1 MSQHPFFPKGF
12 PLWVGFWL
20 RIYFFLNELEKRKE
34 RFPLRSPWF
43 REEECS
49 WSREGTV
56 EGQSKSW
63 SGFQLLSVG
72 NQLSLKMKITHQ
84 LLEVSVWLGFES
96 TSLWNLP
103 VFPLKKEMATQSSIL
118 AWRIS
123 WTGEPGRLGV
133 TESDTTEQFS
143 LTHLHFPLRVW
154 NSLTFL
160 VKFILPSTVIA
171 LHLTVKNPTLIRAV
185 FLFYTKWIF

>member
-1 MSQHPFFPKGF
+1 MSWKRGKKGF
-12 PLWVGFWL
+12 HWGHLGLGKKNALGHGRALWRDRASHDLGFS
-20 RIYFFLNELEKRKE
+20 FFLLEI
-34 RFPLRSPWF
+34 S
-43 REEECS
+43 
-49 WSREGTV
+49 
-56 EGQSKSW
+56 
-63 SGFQLLSVG
+63 
-72 NQLSLKMKITHQ
+72 LSLKMKITHQ